1 MLYLEY
7 NSFFNLYL
15 LMFFFVYITNYINF
29 IAFIEILFLLTLI
42 LYLMTYLLSLKQDNY
57 FKLIDY
63 ECGFMS
69 YSESKIIF
77 DIQFFIVAL
86 LFIIFDLEIVF
97 LLPWAISISTL
108 GILGYFSMIFFI
120 FLLII
125 GFIFEWK
132 KGALN
137 WAVK

>member
-1 MLYLEY
+1 
-7 NSFFNLYL
+7 
-15 LMFFFVYITNYINF
+15 
-29 IAFIEILFLLTLI
+29 
-42 LYLMTYLLSLKQDNY
+42 MTYLLSLKQDNY

-86 LFIIFDLEIVF
+86 LFIIFDLEIIF

-108 GILGYFSMIFFI
+108 GVLGYFSMIFFI